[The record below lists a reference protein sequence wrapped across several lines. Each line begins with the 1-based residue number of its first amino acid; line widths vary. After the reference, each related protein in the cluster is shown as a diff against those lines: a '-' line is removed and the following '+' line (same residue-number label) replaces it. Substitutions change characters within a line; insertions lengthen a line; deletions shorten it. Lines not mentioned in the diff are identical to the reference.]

1 MYMRA
6 LLFILLIISQFT
18 TAQLKYPSDTFISP
32 LDVPVILAGTFGE
45 LRSNHFHSGVDI
57 KTQQRE
63 GLPVYSIGDGY
74 ISRIKIQHYGFG
86 KALYVTH
93 TNGYISVY
101 AHLQKFAPKIEEFI
115 KKQQYKNESY
125 TIQAYPSASQ
135 LSLKKG
141 EIIAYSGN
149 TGGSAGP
156 HLHFEIRNSAD
167 TPINPLFFGMDVK
180 DSQPPLIQSLFAYP
194 ISTNSQVNQSN
205 EKVQLNYTQQSDGTF
220 LADKIYASGDLGFG
234 INSYDRQDQA
244 YNKNGLYQVDV
255 LVNGLTYFS
264 YNFEKFTFS
273 ESRYINT
280 LIDYEYNV
288 ENKKRIQQ
296 CFIKPGNRLS
306 VYENVTN
313 NGILKIDEGLTYNVE
328 IKAKDFK
335 GNVTTIK
342 IPVEGKKQEILN
354 KKEIIPTDNF
364 LIASRDNAYKIG
376 KASLFF
382 SENTFYENFYLD
394 LQDKGDTV
402 IIHND
407 KTPVHKNYS
416 LSFDASGFSETEKK
430 QLFIASIDDD
440 GDIDYHTTKKNGN
453 VFSTRTKTL
462 GKFTLA
468 KDTIPPTIK
477 PLNFYD
483 GQWLSNYRYL
493 KVKIN
498 DDLSGI
504 DNYRATINGKWV
516 LMEYEYK
523 DKTLT
528 YDFNDLEFEGS
539 KHDLK
544 IIITDNVGNTT
555 TLLASFYRKLIN
567 N

>member
-1 MYMRA
+1 MRA
-6 LLFILLIISQFT
+6 LLFLCIISSQFL
-18 TAQLKYPSDTFISP
+18 TAQLKYPSDSFRLP
-32 LDVPVILAGTFGE
+32 LDIPVILAGTFGE

-63 GLPVYSIGDGY
+63 GLPIYSIGDGY

-86 KALYVTH
+86 KALYIKH

-101 AHLQKFAPKIEEFI
+101 AHLQKLAPEIEEFI

-125 TIQAYPSASQ
+125 TVQVYPDASVF
-135 LSLKKG
+135 SLKKG
-141 EIIAYSGN
+141 DLIAYSGN
-149 TGGSAGP
+149 TGGSGGP

-167 TPINPLFFGMDVK
+167 TPLNPLFFGMNVK

-194 ISTNSQVNQSN
+194 ISTDSQVNQSN
-205 EKVQLNYTQQSDGTF
+205 EIVQLNYSQQSDGTF

-255 LVNGLTYFS
+255 LVNGLLYFS
-264 YNFEKFTFS
+264 YDLEKFTFS

-280 LIDYEYNV
+280 LIDYEYYI
-288 ENKKRIQQ
+288 ENRQRIQQ
-296 CFIKPGNRLS
+296 CFIKPGNKLS
-306 VYENVTN
+306 LYENVTN
-313 NGILKIDEGLTYNVE
+313 NGILKIEEGLNYNIE
-328 IKAKDFK
+328 IKAKDFE
-335 GNVTTIK
+335 GNITTIK
-342 IPVEGKKQEILN
+342 IPVEGKTQEILN
-354 KKEIIPTDNF
+354 KKEVALTDNF
-364 LIASRDNAYKIG
+364 LLSNRDNAYKMD

-382 SENTFYENFYLD
+382 SANTFYENFYID
-394 LQDKGDTV
+394 LKDQGDTIV
-402 IIHND
+402 VHNN
-407 KTPVHKNYS
+407 KTPVHKNFS
-416 LSFDASGFSETEKK
+416 LSMDASKYSQTEKK
-430 QLFIASIDDD
+430 QLFIASIDND
-440 GDIDYHTTKKNGN
+440 GDINHHTTKKNGN
-453 VFSTRTKTL
+453 TFSIRTRKL

-468 KDTIPPTIK
+468 KDTVPPTIK

-483 GQWLSNYRYL
+483 GQWLTNYRYL
-493 KVKIN
+493 KVKIS

-504 DNYRATINGKWV
+504 DKYRATINGKWV

-528 YDFNDLEFEGS
+528 YDFSDLEFEGS

-544 IIITDNVGNTT
+544 IVITDNVGNTN
-555 TLLASFYRKLIN
+555 TLLASFYRKLLN